1 MTHYNERLFSISTEV
16 NSALK
21 NKQPVVALETAV
33 VTHGL
38 PYPENVNLA
47 SGVENEIRSQ
57 GAVPATVAV
66 MHGKVHVGLT
76 AADLEELGNGK
87 LPTRKISRRDYAIAL
102 THNELGGTTV
112 CGTLIAASNVGIKV
126 FSTGGI
132 GGIHRGAPFDVSA
145 DLPELSRSPLV
156 VVCAGAKSILDLPA
170 TVEYLETM
178 GVPVVGYQTK
188 QFPAF
193 YSQESGLPV
202 TETVQHPQEIAEI
215 ARAHWE
221 MGLQSAVLVVTPPPA
236 EAAMP
241 RDEVEKVIEKAV
253 REAESKH
260 IAGAA
265 VTPFLLSKV
274 SELTGGKSM
283 RANLA
288 LLHNNARLAARIAC
302 ELSKPKFLQA

>member
-1 MTHYNERLFSISTEV
+1 MNEFIKRYFSISEEV
-16 NSALK
+16 NNALK

-38 PYPENVNLA
+38 PFPENVSLA
-47 SGVENEIRSQ
+47 TGLENEIRSR

-66 MHGKVHVGLT
+66 MRGKVCVGLT
-76 AADLEELGNGK
+76 PVDLDELGNGK

-102 THNELGGTTV
+102 TRKELGGTTV
-112 CGTLIAASNVGIKV
+112 CGTLIAASKVGIKV

-132 GGIHRGAPFDVSA
+132 GGIHRNAPFDVSA

-178 GVPVVGYQTK
+178 GVPVIGYRTK

-215 ARAHWE
+215 ALAHWG
-221 MGLQSAVLVVTPPPA
+221 MGLESAVLVVTPPPA
-236 EAAMP
+236 EAALP
-241 RDEVEKVIEKAV
+241 RDEVEIVIEKAV
-253 REAESKH
+253 KEAESKQ
-260 IAGAA
+260 ISGAA

-274 SELTGGKSM
+274 SELTGGESM

-288 LLHNNARLAARIAC
+288 LLHNNARLAAEIAR
-302 ELSKPKFLQA
+302 ELSNPDCSKA